1 MTKEQQLNVFAA
13 FTQADVSI
21 TRKYGGTGLGLT
33 ITTRFLEIM
42 NSELKL
48 ESQKEKGTRFYFTLE
63 LEESLEDTELNRL
76 LIKDEISIVKY
87 QSIAVTQLDKY
98 MERYLDYFDI
108 SRDNFLTSN
117 QLKEFSKDSS
127 IDSIWVDI
135 DSADEK
141 IISSLRRIEAK
152 KITLITHFGDKSKIE
167 SLGFRSVKTLYK
179 PITPTRIINAL
190 NILKNSSTED
200 EDSLKY
206 KKESIRR
213 NGSALFN
220 SVQFEGKILVAE
232 DNMINQKL
240 VKQIL
245 ERYGIDVDLA
255 NDGLQA
261 FERIKNKKYDLI
273 LMDIQMPVMDGIEA
287 THEIINYENEES
299 IPHTPIVALTANAL
313 KGDRERFLE
322 EGLDEYIAKP
332 IENNELLFVLKK
344 FLKQAEEPRESHKEV
359 IIETPRSSNSRESV
373 TLLEEYEDE
382 ESSINSIVKIVKN
395 PIKAKAQSKL
405 ILIAKKNPLE
415 AQILSKVLANLE
427 YKIEIISDI
436 SNLKNKIQ
444 DKRYDTLLI
453 DRELEIRNQE
463 TIKMQHKNMSVIML
477 SLTESENSQ
486 YDRDTIKDELVGVI
500 KKDDLKQIIDK
511 YRGL

>member
-1 MTKEQQLNVFAA
+1 
-13 FTQADVSI
+13 
-21 TRKYGGTGLGLT
+21 
-33 ITTRFLEIM
+33 
-42 NSELKL
+42 
-48 ESQKEKGTRFYFTLE
+48 
-63 LEESLEDTELNRL
+63 
-76 LIKDEISIVKY
+76 
-87 QSIAVTQLDKY
+87 
-98 MERYLDYFDI
+98 
-108 SRDNFLTSN
+108 
-117 QLKEFSKDSS
+117 
-127 IDSIWVDI
+127 
-135 DSADEK
+135 
-141 IISSLRRIEAK
+141 
-152 KITLITHFGDKSKIE
+152 
-167 SLGFRSVKTLYK
+167 
-179 PITPTRIINAL
+179 
-190 NILKNSSTED
+190 
-200 EDSLKY
+200 
-206 KKESIRR
+206 
-213 NGSALFN
+213 
-220 SVQFEGKILVAE
+220 
-232 DNMINQKL
+232 
-240 VKQIL
+240 
-245 ERYGIDVDLA
+245 
-255 NDGLQA
+255 
-261 FERIKNKKYDLI
+261 
-273 LMDIQMPVMDGIEA
+273 MPVMDGIEA

-373 TLLEEYEDE
+373 TLLEEYEEE